1 MATGNDNIERAMRA
15 HYTKDDLGT
24 AILEAVRARG
34 GDPDRPT
41 FEDLAPFDHFHNG
54 GRPAT
59 LALLHLADPPRGA
72 RVLDVGGGIGGPAR
86 TLAHDLGCQ
95 VTVLDATP
103 TFCDA
108 GALLT
113 ARTGLA
119 DRVAFR
125 HGTALAMPFADG
137 AFDLV
142 WMQNV
147 GMHIADKG
155 RLFAEIARVL
165 RPGGRFALQDLL
177 AGAAQPAHYPT
188 PWAATA
194 ADSFLPTAE
203 ELRDLLATAGLREVA
218 RQTVPVAPPATG
230 MTTPSPLSQL
240 LWDEAASRAIDE
252 ALRRNAAEGRVAG
265 VMLIAE
271 RD

>member
-1 MATGNDNIERAMRA
+1 MATGSDAIERAMRA
-15 HYTKDDLGT
+15 HYTRADLGA
-24 AILEAVRARG
+24 AILAAVRERG
-34 GDPDRPT
+34 GDTDRPT

-59 LALLHLADPPRGA
+59 LALLRLADPPRGA

-86 TLAHDLGCQ
+86 TLARDLDCH

-103 TFCDA
+103 AFCEA
-108 GALLT
+108 GTLLT

-119 DRVAFR
+119 DLVEFR
-125 HGTALAMPFADG
+125 HGSALAMPFADG

-155 RLFAEIARVL
+155 RLYAEIARVL

-194 ADSFLPTAE
+194 LESFLPTAE
-203 ELRDLLATAGLREVA
+203 ELRDLLATTGLREVA
-218 RQTVPVAPPATG
+218 QQAVPVAPPAAG
-230 MTTPSPLSQL
+230 MATPSPLSQL

-252 ALRRNAAEGRVAG
+252 NLRRNAAEGRVAG
-265 VMLIAE
+265 VLLVAE
-271 RD
+271 RG

>member
-1 MATGNDNIERAMRA
+1 MATGSDKIERAVCA
-15 HYTKDDLGT
+15 HYTKADLGA
-24 AILEAVRARG
+24 AILEAVRERD

-59 LALLHLADPPRGA
+59 LALLRLADPPRGA

-86 TLAHDLGCQ
+86 TLARDLGWQ

-103 TFCDA
+103 AFCEV
-108 GALLT
+108 GAMLT
-113 ARTGLA
+113 ERTGLA

-125 HGTALAMPFADG
+125 HGSALAMPFADG
-137 AFDLV
+137 SFDLV

-177 AGAAQPAHYPT
+177 AGGSQPAHYPT

-194 ADSFLPTAE
+194 GESFLPTAE

-218 RQTVPVAPPATG
+218 RQAVPVAPPAAG
-230 MTTPSPLSQL
+230 LTTPSPLSHL
-240 LWDEAASRAIDE
+240 LWDEAASRAMDE
-252 ALRRNAAEGRVAG
+252 NIRRNAAEGRVAG
-265 VMLIAE
+265 VMLVAE
-271 RD
+271 RG

>member
-1 MATGNDNIERAMRA
+1 MTAGSDQIERAMRA
-15 HYTKDDLGT
+15 RYTRVDLGT
-24 AILEAVRARG
+24 AILAAVRERG

-59 LALLHLADPPRGA
+59 LALLGLADPPCGA
-72 RVLDVGGGIGGPAR
+72 RVLDVGGGLGGPAR
-86 TLAHDLGCQ
+86 TLARDLGCR

-103 TFCDA
+103 AFCEA
-108 GALLT
+108 GILLT

-125 HGTALAMPFADG
+125 HGSALALPFADG

-155 RLFAEIARVL
+155 RLYAEIARVL
-165 RPGGRFALQDLL
+165 RPGGRLALQDLL
-177 AGAAQPAHYPT
+177 AGAARPARYPT

-194 ADSFLPTAE
+194 GENFLPTAE
-203 ELRDLLATAGLREVA
+203 ELGDALATAGLREIGRRA
-218 RQTVPVAPPATG
+218 VPVAPPAPG
-230 MTTPSPLSQL
+230 WRPPRPSRSC
-240 LWDEAASRAIDE
+240 SGTRRRA
-252 ALRRNAAEGRVAG
+252 GR
-265 VMLIAE
+265 
-271 RD
+271 